1 MEGCWPTCASAA
13 RYAAGVAENTT
24 MANTPGAQPLAAL
37 GRLWEEAG
45 VARADGLI
53 GTLIPSGATRTD
65 KPRCDTVPS
74 ATGHGRSWRLV
85 N

>member
-13 RYAAGVAENTT
+13 RCAAGVAENTT
-24 MANTPGAQPLAAL
+24 MANTPGTQPLAAL
-37 GRLWEEAG
+37 GELWEEAG
-45 VARADGLI
+45 VARADGLMASLPA
-53 GTLIPSGATRTD
+53 TGATRTG